1 MLLHRVRAR
10 VLAVATLAAGLAA
23 VPLGP
28 AAADHT
34 PTPTSVAIAGS
45 LQEELGCPGD
55 WQPECAVTDLTYEPD
70 SDVWSGTFT
79 VPAGDWEYKAPL
91 NDAWDENYGL
101 GAERDGPNIPLSL
114 AADTDVNF
122 YYSHDSH
129 WITDDVN
136 DRIVTAPGSF
146 QAALGCPG
154 DWQPECMRSWLQDPD
169 GDDVYTLTTTA
180 IPAGSYEG
188 KAAVGRSWD
197 ENYGEGGVA
206 DGPNIAFTVAA
217 GEAVTFSFD
226 SATNVL
232 TIDTGSGP
240 GTGNYSDT
248 IEPGDEALVTAPV
261 RPESDESVYFVM
273 TDRFANGDTGNDEAG
288 EPGDRL
294 VNGFDPTDKG
304 WHHGGDIAGLQSQ
317 LDYIEGL
324 GVSAIWITPPFKND
338 YVQGPGAEV
347 SSSYHGYWQTDFT
360 QIDPHYGT
368 NAEMAAFVADA
379 HSRGIKVLFDVVL
392 NHTGDLIDYVEGST
406 PLYRNKTEYPYVDA
420 DGNEFDDRD
429 FEGTGTF
436 PDLDPA
442 TSFPYTPVVT
452 EATKAPDW
460 LNNPIYYH
468 NRGDSTFSGE
478 NSQYGDFF
486 GLDDLFHE
494 HPVVVDGM
502 IDIHTAMIDTFD
514 IDGFRVDT
522 VKHVSDGFWEA
533 WVPAVL
539 DHASAAG
546 KDDFVMFG
554 EVFGETHQF
563 RSRYSTELDFPG
575 TLDFG
580 FNGNSYRFAANSAP
594 TNELTAFFATDDWY
608 TDTDSNAHDLAKFMG
623 NHDIG
628 RLALEVVNLNGG
640 ASDDEL
646 VARLEIAQAL
656 NWLTRGIPV
665 VYYGDEQGFVGDGG
679 DQDARQDMMPSEV
692 ATYNDD
698 DLIGTD
704 ATTADDNFDPT
715 HPLYTAIAE
724 LAAVRDAHPTLQ
736 TGAQV
741 VRSSSGSA
749 GIFAFS
755 RIPVGGAGNEYVVAI
770 NNSETEQSATFT
782 TDTASSNWT
791 AVAPTG
797 AAAATSDA
805 DGNLTVTVP
814 ALSWVVYQADSPLT
828 TGASPDGLAIAM
840 TAPADGAE
848 VVGRAEVGADLLDGR
863 YAEVTF
869 AVSVDG
875 GTYEVI
881 GTDDAGSASNGY
893 NVYHDVSGYPVGSTV
908 TFKAIARDAG
918 GNLVSNTVSAVVGEE
933 EEPPPPGGGDAAY
946 AIIHYQRSDGDY
958 GDHTTGDFN
967 DFWGLHL
974 WGDAIDPSEVTEWTS
989 PKPFLGEDEYGRFAW
1004 VKLAEG
1010 AAATDIN
1017 FIVHRGDAKDG
1028 TEDDR
1033 SFNAAANPEIWLKQ
1047 DDGATYTTQADAQGF
1062 VTIHYQRPDG
1072 IYDDWGLH
1080 LWGDA
1085 IDPAEATEW
1094 TSPKPFDGID
1104 DYGAFWTVDVSSDDG
1119 ATSEP
1124 VNFIIHR
1131 GDDKDPGPDQ
1141 SMIPADGASVWIQS
1155 GDERIYESRGGAEDF
1170 ATIHYHRDDG
1180 DYGDPTS
1187 VDFND
1192 FWGLHLWVGAA
1203 EPNPSWQQPM
1213 KPTGFDLFGPY
1224 WEVPLVDGAPE
1235 LAHII
1240 HRGDTKDPGPD
1251 MFLTFSVY
1259 GYEVWQLE
1267 NADPDSPYIIPVP
1280 GGGGGGGVSG
1290 NLSEQRAHWADA
1302 DTIVWDPGEGAGSA
1316 QLCGAASGGMTLS
1329 DTGVDGSDTCV
1340 DLTAEGAYPGDI
1352 DGQLHLGGLPAWTV
1366 PGDADAATLL
1376 TGQLAVVALDGN
1388 GNRVNATGVQIAGVL
1403 DALYATDVELG
1414 AVWLPA
1420 ALPATPP
1427 RPELRLWA
1435 PTAKSVNVHLYN
1447 GPTGDAVE
1455 TVAMTPDNGVWT
1467 AAGEPDWNGMFYL
1480 YEVEVYV
1487 PSTDSVETN
1496 LVSDPYSVSLAR
1508 NSVRSQIVNLA
1519 DAALAPAGWADTA
1532 KPSLGSFEE
1541 ASVYELHVR
1550 DFSIRDESV
1559 PVGDRGTFAAFT
1571 HGGSDG
1577 MTHLSA
1583 LADAGLTHVHLLP
1596 VFDIAT
1602 INEDPAERTE
1612 PDWATLE
1619 SFAPDSDQQQA
1630 LISPIRDDDGFN
1642 WGYDPFHYTVP
1653 EGSYST
1659 DPQGSA
1665 RITEFREMVQS
1676 LNGTGLRVVM
1686 DVVYNHTHA
1695 AGQDDQSVL
1704 DRIVPGYYHRLD
1716 EAGVVATS
1724 TCCPNTAT
1732 EHAMMGKL
1740 MVDSVVTWA
1749 KHYKVDGFRFDLM
1762 GHHSKAN
1769 MLAVRAALD
1778 ALTEAD
1784 DGVDGSKILIYGEG
1798 WNFGEVADN
1807 ARFEQASQLNLG
1819 GTGIATFS
1827 DRLRDAVRG
1836 GGPFDGGDALVINQ
1850 GWVNGLWYDPNAQA
1864 MPEADALDRLL
1875 LAGDQIRVGLAG
1887 NLAGYEFTDRTGA
1900 TVTGSDIDYNG
1911 SPAGY
1916 TADPQENVVYIAA
1929 HDNQTLFDI
1938 GQYHHPLSTSTVD
1951 RARAQNVGNAVVA
1964 LAQGLSFYHAGQDM
1978 LRSKSMDRDSYNSG
1992 DWFNRLDFT
2001 YQTNNWG
2008 AGLPVE
2014 DVNGDNWYLIQ
2025 PRLADPALK
2034 PTPGDIEFNA
2044 AVTREWL
2051 QIRTS
2056 TPLFSLPTAAA
2067 VQEAVSFTNT
2077 GPDQIPGLIAM
2088 SIADTGDGVGD
2099 DAELAGVVVLFNPTT
2114 SPVEH
2119 TIAESAGSRAQ
2130 LHPVLAG
2137 SVDEVVRT
2145 ASFDDATG
2153 TFWVPARTAAVFVVP
2168 EPDVTPPTVT
2178 AALELV
2184 QQRGRNGVYRVG
2196 ASCVDT
2202 GGVPWADG
2210 GVVAEFSAELN
2221 GVPVEDGQELF
2232 LVQRPGQQKVIENGP
2247 QVTIQAPSFELVV
2260 TCTDAWGN
2268 TTTERISP

>member
-1 MLLHRVRAR
+1 MLLNRVRVR
-10 VLAVATLAAGLAA
+10 VLAVATMAAGLAA
-23 VPLGP
+23 IPIAPV
-28 AAADHT
+28 AADDT
-34 PTPTSVAIAGS
+34 PSPTSVTVAGS
-45 LQEELGCPGD
+45 LQAELGCPDD
-55 WQPECAVTDLTYEPD
+55 WQPDCETTHLSFEAG
-70 SDVWSGTFT
+70 SDVWSGTFN

-91 NDAWDENYGL
+91 NNAWDENYGL

-114 AADTDVNF
+114 AAATDVTF
-122 YYSHDSH
+122 YYSHNTH
-129 WITDDVN
+129 WVTDDVN

-154 DWQPECMRSWLQDPD
+154 DWQPDCMRSWLQDPD
-169 GDDVYTLTTTA
+169 GDDVYTFTTTA

-188 KAAVGRSWD
+188 KAAVNRSWD

-206 DGPNIAFTVAA
+206 DGPNIAFTVGA

-232 TIDTGSGP
+232 TISSGSSG
-240 GTGNYSDT
+240 YSNT
-248 IEPGDEALVTAPV
+248 IEPGDEDLVTAPV

-273 TDRFANGDTGNDEAG
+273 TDRFANGDSANDEAG

-304 WHHGGDIAGLQSQ
+304 WHHGGDIAGLQAQ

-338 YVQGPGAEV
+338 YIQGPGAEV
-347 SSSYHGYWQTDFT
+347 SSSYHGYWQIDYT

-368 NAEMAAFVADA
+368 NAEMQAFVADA
-379 HSRGIKVLFDVVL
+379 HARGIKVLFDVVL
-392 NHTGDLIDYVEGST
+392 NHTGDLIDYVEGET
-406 PLYRNKTEYPYVDA
+406 PIYRNKTDFPYIDA

-436 PDLDPA
+436 PELDPA

-452 EATKAPDW
+452 EATKVPDW

-546 KDDFVMFG
+546 KNDFVMFG

-580 FNGNSYRFAANSAP
+580 FNGNAYRFAANSAP
-594 TNELTAFFATDDWY
+594 TNELAAFFATDDWY

-679 DQDARQDMMPSEV
+679 DQDARQDMMPSQV
-692 ATYNDD
+692 GTYNDD

-704 ATTADDNFDPT
+704 ATTADANFDTT
-715 HPLYTAIAE
+715 HPLYQATAD
-724 LAAVRDAHPTLQ
+724 LAAARNATTALQ
-736 TGAQV
+736 TGTQIT
-741 VRSSSGSA
+741 RSSSGSA

-755 RIPVGGAGNEYVVAI
+755 RIEPRAAGNEVVVAI
-770 NNSETEQSATFT
+770 NNAETEQSATFA
-782 TDTASSNWT
+782 TDTASSGWT
-791 AVAPTG
+791 AVAP
-797 AAAATSDA
+797 AAAAPLTSDA

-814 ALSWVVYQADSPLT
+814 ALSWVVYQADSPIT
-828 TGASPDGLAIAM
+828 SGSSADGFAIRM
-840 TAPADGAE
+840 SAPADGAE
-848 VVGRAEVGADLLDGR
+848 VVGRAEVGAELLDDR

-875 GTYEVI
+875 GAYEVI
-881 GTDDAGSASNGY
+881 GVDENAAY

-1004 VKLAEG
+1004 VKLADG

-1017 FIVHRGDAKDG
+1017 FIVHRGDVKDG
-1028 TEDDR
+1028 TDDDR
-1033 SFNAAANPEIWLKQ
+1033 SFDSAANPEIWLKQ
-1047 DDGATYTTQADAQGF
+1047 DDGTTYTTQADAQGF

-1085 IDPAEATEW
+1085 IDPAEVTEW

-1104 DYGAFWTVDVSSDDG
+1104 DYGAFWTVDVIN
-1119 ATSEP
+1119 TSEP

-1141 SMIPADGASVWIQS
+1141 SMIPAADASIWIQS
-1155 GDERIYESRGGAEDF
+1155 GDEVIYGARGGAEDF
-1170 ATIHYHRDDG
+1170 ATIHYHRADGEYG
-1180 DYGDPTS
+1180 DYTS

-1224 WEVPLVDGAPE
+1224 WQVPLTDGASE
-1235 LAHII
+1235 LAYII
-1240 HRGDTKDPGPD
+1240 HRGDEKDPGPD
-1251 MFLTFSVY
+1251 QFLTFSVY
-1259 GYEVWQLE
+1259 DYEVWQLE

-1280 GGGGGGGVSG
+1280 GGGGGGGGASG

-1302 DTIVWDPGEGAGSA
+1302 DTIVWDPGEGASSA
-1316 QLCGAASGGMTLS
+1316 LLCGAASGGMTLS
-1329 DTGVDGSDTCV
+1329 DTGVDGSDDCV
-1340 DLTAEGAYPGDI
+1340 ELTADGTYPNGI

-1366 PGDADAATLL
+1366 PGDADVATLL
-1376 TGQLAVVALDGN
+1376 TGQLAAVALDGD
-1388 GNRVNATGVQIAGVL
+1388 GDRANATGVQIPGVL
-1403 DALYATDVELG
+1403 DALYATDVDLG
-1414 AVWLPA
+1414 VVWLPA

-1435 PTAKSVNVHLYN
+1435 PTATSVNVQLFN
-1447 GPTGDAVE
+1447 GPTGDAAE
-1455 TVAMTPDNGVWT
+1455 TVAMTRDGGVWSAT
-1467 AAGEPDWNGMFYL
+1467 GEPNWNGMFYL

-1487 PSTDSVETN
+1487 PSTDAVETN
-1496 LVSDPYSVSLAR
+1496 LVTDPYSLSLAR
-1508 NSVRSQIVNLA
+1508 NSVRSEVVNLT
-1519 DAALAPAGWADTA
+1519 DAALAPDGWADTA
-1532 KPSLGSFEE
+1532 KPPLGSFEE

-1559 PVGDRGTFAAFT
+1559 PVEDRGKFTAFS
-1571 HGGSDG
+1571 HSGSNG

-1583 LADAGLTHVHLLP
+1583 LADAGLTHLHLLP
-1596 VFDIAT
+1596 SFDIAT
-1602 INEDPAERTE
+1602 VNEDPAARTE
-1612 PDWATLE
+1612 PDWATLQ

-1665 RITEFREMVQS
+1665 RISEFREMVQA

-1695 AGQDDQSVL
+1695 AGQDDRSVL

-1749 KHYKVDGFRFDLM
+1749 RDYKVDGFRFDLM

-1778 ALTEAD
+1778 ALTEAE

-1864 MPEADALDRLL
+1864 MPESDALARLL

-1887 NLAGYEFTDRTGA
+1887 NLADYEFVDRNGA
-1900 TVTGSDIDYNG
+1900 TVTGSQIDYNG

-1938 GQYHHPLSTSTVD
+1938 GQYHHPLSTSTAD

-1978 LRSKSMDRDSYNSG
+1978 LRSKSMDRDSFNSG

-2008 AGLPVE
+2008 AGLPVS

-2025 PRLADPALK
+2025 PRLADPTL
-2034 PTPGDIEFNA
+2034 TPSSADIEFNA

-2051 QIRTS
+2051 QIRSS

-2067 VQEAVSFTNT
+2067 VQDAVSFTNT
-2077 GPDQIPGLIAM
+2077 GPDQTPGLIAM
-2088 SIADTGDGVGD
+2088 SIADTGDGVGT

-2119 TIAESAGSRAQ
+2119 TLAEAAGSRAQ
-2130 LHPVLAG
+2130 LHPVLAS

-2145 ASFDDATG
+2145 ASVDDATG
-2153 TFWVPARTAAVFVVP
+2153 TFTVPARTAAVFVVP

-2184 QQRGRNGVYRVG
+2184 QQRGPNGVYRVS

-2202 GGVPWADG
+2202 GGVSWADG
-2210 GVVAEFSAELN
+2210 GIVAEFSAELN

-2232 LVQRPGQQKVIENGP
+2232 LITRPGEQKVIDNGP